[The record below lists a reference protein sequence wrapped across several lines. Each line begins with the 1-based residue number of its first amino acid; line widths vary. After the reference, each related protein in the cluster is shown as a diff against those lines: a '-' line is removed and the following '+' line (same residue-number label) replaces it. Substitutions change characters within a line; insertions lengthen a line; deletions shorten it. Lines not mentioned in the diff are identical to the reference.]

1 GQRLYQYTD
10 PTGKQ
15 YLSALPPAAGGLP
28 QPRTP
33 FFYTPMVVEE
43 GMLSP
48 HAGPPSEAL
57 RRQSIDRAR
66 ANGWRPEE
74 LVIATG
80 AASPEQAAK
89 TGYPS
94 PMVSPPMSPMQSPR
108 TSMTGGMS
116 SAEPA
121 WLAKHPMHLL
131 SAYNELLGGE
141 PPYTSCHGRFIG
153 TVDFMWFTPEMEG
166 LRLRPR
172 RALLPPPL
180 DSLHCGLPS
189 PTWPSDHISLLCD
202 FQMLGAPMPSSVPV
216 PTPPWAP
223 AFDPSISSPETDVG
237 LDGVSGM
244 GISTKADVGPSG
256 ARRAST
262 HLPAGSGRTS
272 ARSHGPQSG
281 HSQQAAGPPSGSA
294 AVPIGAV
301 HSFQHARFV
310 D

>member
-1 GQRLYQYTD
+1 MVGV
-10 PTGKQ
+10 
-15 YLSALPPAAGGLP
+15 AL
-28 QPRTP
+28 
-33 FFYTPMVVEE
+33 
-43 GMLSP
+43 
-48 HAGPPSEAL
+48 HPSILCMAL
-57 RRQSIDRAR
+57 ASWYPY

-80 AASPEQAAK
+80 VASPEPAPRSSN
-89 TGYPS
+89 PS

-108 TSMTGGMS
+108 TSMAGGVG

-121 WLAKHPMHLL
+121 WLAKHPMRLL

-202 FQMLGAPMPSSVPV
+202 FHMLGPPV
-216 PTPPWAP
+216 PTSAP
-223 AFDPSISSPETDVG
+223 
-237 LDGVSGM
+237 
-244 GISTKADVGPSG
+244 ISTSSHPPSQGPPSSSHAAEVGPSG
-256 ARRAST
+256 SIAVGT
-262 HLPAGSGRTS
+262 HP
-272 ARSHGPQSG
+272 
-281 HSQQAAGPPSGSA
+281 AAGAPSGSA
-294 AVPIGAV
+294 SVPIGTV
-301 HSFQHARFV
+301 HSFQHARFQ